1 MILVL
6 LIVVKNYYSQDER
19 SGAIMWQQ
27 IAHIILIICMFFSC
41 QVLAMKEEEG
51 SLLEAVVA
59 HKTCA
64 LKVPLLVDLS
74 AAVAALQVI
83 SKEKWACLPT
93 DVQKRIDDC
102 IRFKQWYTRSDA
114 AWMEYRFPGI
124 CLASIAW
131 SASDNLAVGS
141 CNDKIFLLAPYDV
154 VPEKIVSFDAHNDMV
169 QAMVFYHEN
178 SKLISGSRD
187 ATVKVWDLETQQA
200 ENVLSESDAVQ
211 SIALHPCSPLLVSC
225 AEEYITLWDIRQE
238 GYLGRW
244 RAHAGGVYAL
254 DFHRNGNLLASGS
267 GDQTVKVWD
276 LRSPMRYINNYDD
289 YQSAIYTVKFS
300 PFGED
305 LFSASEYGVQ
315 MLKLNSTK
323 VRQISTTGRD
333 RHIGIISLSCHPK
346 EETIAWD
353 FCNRYINFLDIKTGT
368 LCSSI
373 ESEFK
378 NGWILDHSF
387 NQDGTK
393 FAIASKRLEIIE
405 P

>member
-1 MILVL
+1 
-6 LIVVKNYYSQDER
+6 
-19 SGAIMWQQ
+19 
-27 IAHIILIICMFFSC
+27 
-41 QVLAMKEEEG
+41 
-51 SLLEAVVA
+51 
-59 HKTCA
+59 
-64 LKVPLLVDLS
+64 
-74 AAVAALQVI
+74 
-83 SKEKWACLPT
+83 
-93 DVQKRIDDC
+93 
-102 IRFKQWYTRSDA
+102 
-114 AWMEYRFPGI
+114 
-124 CLASIAW
+124 
-131 SASDNLAVGS
+131 
-141 CNDKIFLLAPYDV
+141 
-154 VPEKIVSFDAHNDMV
+154 
-169 QAMVFYHEN
+169 
-178 SKLISGSRD
+178 
-187 ATVKVWDLETQQA
+187 
-200 ENVLSESDAVQ
+200 
-211 SIALHPCSPLLVSC
+211 
-225 AEEYITLWDIRQE
+225 
-238 GYLGRW
+238 
-244 RAHAGGVYAL
+244 
-254 DFHRNGNLLASGS
+254 
-267 GDQTVKVWD
+267 
-276 LRSPMRYINNYDD
+276 MRYINNYDD

-315 MLKLNSTK
+315 MLKLNSIK